1 MFHTIDMHCD
11 TLMHAFLED
20 GGNADVYHRPEL
32 CIDAER
38 LAKAG
43 AMAQFFAIFIVPD
56 RAYEYHHHPVL
67 THEEYI
73 NGCAQVFRNT
83 IERHSAVMAKA
94 ENGEEIE
101 TNFHNGTVSA
111 VLTMEDGVAVDG
123 KMENLDHFYEM
134 GVRAL
139 ALTWNFENCFG
150 YPNSKDPEING
161 KGLKPFGIEAVKHM
175 QDIGMLV
182 DVSHLNDA
190 GFDDVCRIAKV
201 PFIASHSNARS
212 VCNHSR
218 NLTDDRIKALAKA
231 GGVMGLNFMPGFLDD
246 TEGNRLSRIDDM
258 VQMIQH
264 EKEIAGIE
272 VCAIGTDFDGFDG
285 EKEIASCDQIHL
297 LYDALAKAGFS
308 AEEIEKIACG
318 NVMRVI
324 HEAMH

>member
-38 LAKAG
+38 LAEAG
-43 AMAQFFAIFIVPD
+43 ALAQFFAIYIVPD
-56 RAYEYHHHPVL
+56 KAYEHFHRPAL
-67 THEEYI
+67 SHEEYI
-73 NGCAQVFRNT
+73 SGCARVFRNT
-83 IERHSAVMAKA
+83 IERHSNVIAQA
-94 ENGEEIE
+94 ENASQIE
-101 TNFHNGTVSA
+101 TNFRNGKVSA
-111 VLTMEDGVAVDG
+111 VLTMEDGVAVNG
-123 KMENLDHFYEM
+123 KMEKLDEFYHM
-134 GVRAL
+134 GIRAL

-150 YPNSKDPEING
+150 YPNSNDPRING

-201 PFIASHSNARS
+201 PFIASHSNARAI
-212 VCNHSR
+212 CRHSR
-218 NLTDDRIKALAKA
+218 NLTDDRIRALAKA
-231 GGVMGLNFMPGFLDD
+231 GGVMGLNLMPGFLNDS
-246 TEGNRLSRIDDM
+246 EGSQISRIDDM

-264 EKEIAGIE
+264 EKEIAGID
-272 VCAIGTDFDGFDG
+272 VIAIGTDFDGFDG
-285 EKEIASCDQIHL
+285 DKEIASCDQL
-297 LYDALAKAGFS
+297 NRLYDALAKAGFS
-308 AEEIEKIACG
+308 AGEIEKIACG

>member
-1 MFHTIDMHCD
+1 
-11 TLMHAFLED
+11 
-20 GGNADVYHRPEL
+20 
-32 CIDAER
+32 
-38 LAKAG
+38 
-43 AMAQFFAIFIVPD
+43 MAQFFAIFIVPD

-83 IERHSAVMAKA
+83 IERHSDVMAKA